1 MILELF
7 FDTQKFSS
15 LYLQQFIDSIVFN
28 CNYFPYSIHSIPYS
42 CWHSH
47 HEYVFLSTYAFC
59 ILCVHYIMHTGLNIC
74 LNNECTIHFNAKYT
88 PTFVVFMLS
97 FIFTL
102 TLFKI

>member
-15 LYLQQFIDSIVFN
+15 IYLQRSIVFN
-28 CNYFPYSIHSIPYS
+28 CNYFPYSSAFLIAVGTLIMSMFSSVPMHSVYS
-42 CWHSH
+42 VCI
-47 HEYVFLSTYAFC
+47 
-59 ILCVHYIMHTGLNIC
+59 ILCMVGLNIC

>member
-15 LYLQQFIDSIVFN
+15 IYLQRSIVFN
-28 CNYFPYSIHSIPYS
+28 CNYFPYSSAFLIAVGTLIMSMFSSVPY
-42 CWHSH
+42 
-47 HEYVFLSTYAFC
+47 VLC